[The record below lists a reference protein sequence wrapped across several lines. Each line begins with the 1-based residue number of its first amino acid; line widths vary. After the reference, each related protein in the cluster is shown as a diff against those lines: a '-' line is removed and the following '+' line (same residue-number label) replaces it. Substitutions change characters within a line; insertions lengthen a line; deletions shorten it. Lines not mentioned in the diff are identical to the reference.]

1 MRRPAAAQRAGS
13 TLRRQLG
20 VTVASAGAVLL
31 VILLYAVYSLLQV
44 VHYQNRVTD
53 IYASAIS
60 YSDGLTSRIG
70 DIGSAV
76 DAYLQSGVDS
86 ALGSYR
92 TADTEAARAIRTAF
106 LEDYGPD
113 SEVVVALDRTL
124 GLVATWR
131 SQFADPAVAEVSVEG
146 PGAVSDATVERGER
160 LLADARDAALD
171 LETVLETGREEAS
184 DALAAW
190 TRNLFLAVVVLA
202 GAAVVV
208 AVGTWRT
215 LRRRVLEP
223 LADLAA
229 KAEAVSTGE
238 LDLPV
243 RTEGPGE
250 IASLAHAVDAMRVE
264 LVARMASEARSRAE
278 IAEAH
283 EQVLEQAEELRRS
296 NRDLEQFAYV
306 ASHDLQE
313 PLRKVASFTQ
323 LLQKRYGGELDER
336 ADQYIEFA
344 VDGAKRMQRL
354 IQDLLG
360 FSRVGRSAGEAVEVD
375 LVEAC
380 ATAVTTLD
388 AAVEESGGQVEVG
401 DLPVVLGQQTLL
413 VQLFQ
418 NLVGNALKF
427 RHPDRTPHVILGAVR
442 REDAWELWCSDN
454 GIGIDQQYADRVFV
468 IFQRLHA
475 KDAYEGTGIGLAL
488 CKKIVEFHGGEIWL
502 DTDVSQGTTIR
513 WTLPDPREVGSAGP
527 EDQSQA
533 EGADGTTPATT
544 TAGTGDLPGP
554 GQHDEESS

>member
-1 MRRPAAAQRAGS
+1 MARGTSPAGS

-20 VTVASAGAVLL
+20 LTVVGAGTVLL
-31 VILLYAVYSLLQV
+31 LIVVYAVYALLQV

-53 IYASAIS
+53 IYVTAVS
-60 YSDGLTSRIG
+60 YSDGLSTRIV

-76 DAYLQSGVDS
+76 DAYLDSGVES

-92 TADTEAARAIRTAF
+92 DADTAAARQIRSEF
-106 LEDYGPD
+106 LEDYGPG
-113 SEVVVALDRTL
+113 SEVVAALDRTL
-124 GLVATWR
+124 GLVSTWR
-131 SQFADPAVAEVSVEG
+131 TQFATPAVAQVSVEG
-146 PGAVSDATVERGER
+146 PGTVSEATVERGEAM
-160 LLADARDAALD
+160 LLDARDAALE
-171 LETVLETGREEAS
+171 LGTVIETGREDAS
-184 DALAAW
+184 DRLASW
-190 TRNLFLAVVVLA
+190 TRNLFLAVVVLTV
-202 GAAVVV
+202 AAV
-208 AVGTWRT
+208 AVGIGTWRT

-229 KAEAVSTGE
+229 KAESVSAGE

-243 RTEGPGE
+243 RTDGPGE

-264 LVARMASEARSRAE
+264 LVARMASETRSRAE

-283 EQVLEQAEELRRS
+283 EQVVEQAEELRRS

-360 FSRVGRSAGEAVEVD
+360 FSRVGRSTGDDVEVD
-375 LVEAC
+375 LAEAC
-380 ATAVTTLD
+380 ATAVATLD
-388 AAVEESGGQVEVG
+388 AAVEESGATVEVG
-401 DLPVVLGQQTLL
+401 ELPVVLGQQTLL

-418 NLVGNALKF
+418 NLVGNAVKF
-427 RHPDRTPHVILGAVR
+427 RHPDRAPHVSVGAVR
-442 REDAWELWCSDN
+442 RDQGWELWCTDN

-502 DTDVSQGTTIR
+502 DTEVAEGTTVR
-513 WTLPDPREVGSAGP
+513 RTLPDPREVGSAGP
-527 EDQSQA
+527 EADA
-533 EGADGTTPATT
+533 EGEHEDAGAVETVPA
-544 TAGTGDLPGP
+544 PR
-554 GQHDEESS
+554 QHDEENA